1 VASLGID
8 GGASSAKWVL
18 LNRSNS
24 TIIQRGVS
32 EAIDGHLYRPE
43 SRKRFKEFLL
53 EVHNI
58 LGSHKVD
65 AVTLGITGYG
75 SPDLIHELIL
85 EVFPQSDVKS
95 STDVEL
101 AYRGEFEVGEGIL
114 LYAGTGS
121 IAIHIDK
128 DEKEFTTGGWG
139 YLLGDEGGGFWIGR
153 EALRHLAE
161 NSESGRTLD
170 EFSHVIASR
179 IGGSTWNDI
188 RAFTYSVNRS
198 DIAQLSKEVVALAEK
213 KEKSAVQI
221 IQKSCLELATLV
233 KKMEQRLGKSEMPVR
248 FGGGISQSSPLFQ
261 SFLEEYVGHKID
273 MSSGDYALTAAKLGI
288 KRLGISSQG

>member
-1 VASLGID
+1 MASLGID

-213 KEKSAVQI
+213 KRNLQS
-221 IQKSCLELATLV
+221 
-233 KKMEQRLGKSEMPVR
+233 RLFRNPV
-248 FGGGISQSSPLFQ
+248 LN
-261 SFLEEYVGHKID
+261 
-273 MSSGDYALTAAKLGI
+273 
-288 KRLGISSQG
+288 